1 MAHKP
6 SPFLI
11 PSNTPDIAIN
21 KVQELSFTLIPGKA
35 KKILGLA
42 SRTRREGTGCRGNSK
57 FLRKGFGPFILTS
70 FILENIHKKS
80 SLVKSKHLEVAV

>member
-11 PSNTPDIAIN
+11 PSNTPDIAV
-21 KVQELSFTLIPGKA
+21 KQVQELSFILIPGKA

-42 SRTRREGTGCRGNSK
+42 SRTRQEGTGCRGNSK
-57 FLRKGFGPFILTS
+57 FLRKEFGPFIITS
-70 FILENIHKKS
+70 LILENIHNKS
-80 SLVKSKHLEVAV
+80 SLVKSKHLEVEV